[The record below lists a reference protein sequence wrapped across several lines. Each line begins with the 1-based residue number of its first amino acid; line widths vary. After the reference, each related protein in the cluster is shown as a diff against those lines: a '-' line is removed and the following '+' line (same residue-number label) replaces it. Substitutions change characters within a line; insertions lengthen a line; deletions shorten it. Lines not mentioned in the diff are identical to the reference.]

1 MIEVD
6 LHPDGKR
13 GGGDRRGPG
22 LPSLDRVPGWHDVR
36 ADPWHAAFLGSLVLV
51 PLLVSGLWLSVRSD
65 RSELRTEIERVR
77 ADSAR
82 LGDIGALGDSL
93 AARREALRERIATVR
108 SLDRDRFVWPHLM
121 DELSRA
127 LPDGAWLTAVTTES
141 PPPDLRVRI
150 EGRARATLVITEY
163 VRVLQASP
171 HVGGVEIRG
180 SRRIALDRG
189 YAQSFTLL
197 LAHRSPPEGERRT
210 RPLLP
215 EGS

>member
-6 LHPDGKR
+6 LHPDRKR
-13 GGGDRRGPG
+13 GGGDRRGLA
-22 LPSLDRVPGWHDVR
+22 LPSLGRVPGWHDAR
-36 ADPWHAAFLGSLVLV
+36 ADPWHAAFLACLVLV
-51 PLLVSGLWLSVRSD
+51 PLVVGGLWLSVRND

-77 ADSAR
+77 SDSAR
-82 LGDIGALGDSL
+82 FGGIATLGDSL

-108 SLDRDRFVWPHLM
+108 SLDRGRFVWPHLM

-141 PPPDLRVRI
+141 PLPDLRVQI
-150 EGRARATLVITEY
+150 EGRARAPLVITGY
-163 VRVLQASP
+163 VRALQTSP
-171 HVGGVEIRG
+171 HVGDVDIRG

-189 YAQSFTLL
+189 YAHSFTLL
-197 LAHRSPPEGERRT
+197 VAYRSPPEGERRT
-210 RPLLP
+210 RHLLP